1 MIGDEKFYPSFT
13 VNNAAKDEQRIFLS
27 DEEKEKCFEYMQ
39 QDKAVETEPTVQDGE
54 VSAESVEDTIAEIA
68 ESSEEVVAEKVV
80 EEEVKEELTQN
91 DSEVK

>member
-1 MIGDEKFYPSFT
+1 
-13 VNNAAKDEQRIFLS
+13 
-27 DEEKEKCFEYMQ
+27 MQ
-39 QDKAVETEPTVQDGE
+39 QDNVVETEPTVQDGE
-54 VSAESVEDTIAEIA
+54 VNFESVEDTIAEIA